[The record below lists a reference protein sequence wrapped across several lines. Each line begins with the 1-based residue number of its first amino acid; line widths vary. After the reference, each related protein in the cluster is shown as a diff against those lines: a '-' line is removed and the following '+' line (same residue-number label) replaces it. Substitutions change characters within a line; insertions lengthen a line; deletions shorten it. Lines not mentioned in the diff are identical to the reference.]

1 MFFDSSKV
9 IGMSCNG
16 IGERCV
22 DGFGFDIVKIQIQI
36 VINPNRVYQSIKISI
51 IIKTNNIIVY

>member
-1 MFFDSSKV
+1 
-9 IGMSCNG
+9 MSCNG